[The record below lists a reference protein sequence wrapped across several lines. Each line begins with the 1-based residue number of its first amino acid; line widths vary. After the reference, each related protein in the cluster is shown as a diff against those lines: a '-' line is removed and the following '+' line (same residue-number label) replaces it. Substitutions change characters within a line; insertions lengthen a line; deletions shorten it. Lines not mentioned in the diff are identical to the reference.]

1 MISPLAPPPELLAL
15 LQMRASFVLALHKGP
30 DGDAMG
36 SGLALLHA
44 LRAHGKAVQLV
55 APTEVAAHYR
65 WLPGAELLQQ
75 SIQGQPDVTIYLDCD
90 SPERAG
96 DLQAQLEAAP
106 TLVQIDHHKGQ
117 AFGHVQ
123 YLDRTAAATT
133 VLIYRIMTALQWPIT
148 PDIATC
154 LYTGIVTDT
163 GSFRFENTN
172 IEVLSVASQLVALGA
187 VPSQV
192 AERVSESRPISRMR
206 LLGRALAGL
215 QSSADGRIIWSVLGP
230 EDYQLTDTSA
240 GDTEGI
246 IDLLKQVEGQR
257 VSMIL
262 KAPESL
268 LEWQISLRSPVV
280 DVAEVARQF
289 GGGGHARAAG
299 CDLSG
304 PLDEVLPRLVGALQ
318 IALAQL
324 VEQ

>member
-1 MISPLAPPPELLAL
+1 MTPLLAPPPELLAL
-15 LQMRASFVLALHKGP
+15 LQTRASFVLALHKGP

-36 SGLALLHA
+36 SGLALYHA
-44 LRAHGKAVQLV
+44 LRAHGKEVQLV

-65 WLPGAELLQQ
+65 WLPGAEFLQQ
-75 SIQGQPDVTIYLDCD
+75 SISGRPEVTVYLDCD

-106 TLVQIDHHKGQ
+106 TVVQIDHHKGE

-123 YLDRTAAATT
+123 YLDRAAAATT
-133 VLIYRIMTALQWPIT
+133 VLIHRILAALQWDIT

-154 LYTGIVTDT
+154 LYTGMVTDT
-163 GSFRFENTN
+163 GFFRFENTN
-172 IEVLSVASQLVALGA
+172 TEVLSLASQLVPLGV
-187 VPSQV
+187 VPSRV
-192 AERVSESRPISRMR
+192 AERVSEARPIGRMR
-206 LLGRALAGL
+206 LMGHALAGL
-215 QSSADGRIIWSVLGP
+215 QSTIDGRIVWSVLGP
-230 EDYQLTDTSA
+230 EDYEATGTAA

-257 VSMIL
+257 VSAIL
-262 KAPESL
+262 KAPVNL
-268 LEWQISLRSPVV
+268 TEWQISLRSPVV

-299 CDLSG
+299 CDITG
-304 PLDEVLPRLVGALQ
+304 ELDEVLPRLVGALQ
-318 IALAQL
+318 TALDQL

>member
-1 MISPLAPPPELLAL
+1 MTSPLAPPPELLAL

-36 SGLALLHA
+36 SGLALYHA

-65 WLPGAELLQQ
+65 WLPGAEVLQQ
-75 SIQGQPDVTIYLDCD
+75 SISGRPEVTIYLDCD

-96 DLQAQLEAAP
+96 DLQAQLEATP
-106 TLVQIDHHKGQ
+106 TVVQIDHHKGE

-133 VLIYRIMTALQWPIT
+133 VLIHRVLTALQWEIT

-154 LYTGIVTDT
+154 LYTGMVTDT
-163 GSFRFENTN
+163 GFFRFENTN
-172 IEVLSVASQLVALGA
+172 TEVLSIASQLVALGV

-192 AERVSESRPISRMR
+192 AERVSEARPISRMK
-206 LLGRALAGL
+206 LMGRALTGL
-215 QSSADGRIIWSVLGP
+215 QSSVDGRIVWSVLGP
-230 EDYQLTDTSA
+230 EDYQVTGTAA

-257 VSMIL
+257 VSAVL
-262 KAPESL
+262 KAPDNVK
-268 LEWQISLRSPVV
+268 EWQISLRSPVV

-304 PLDEVLPRLVGALQ
+304 SLDEVLPRLVGALQ
-318 IALAQL
+318 MALDQL